1 MEFVILYLL
10 VNIAAGAAACFFG
23 KRLFYVLLGVL
34 VFIGVFN
41 VALGSTDASPVSLA
55 IGYDIDVLAAI
66 GAVLGVVAALLSK
79 YAYKAGVFI
88 VGLVSGAALGFIVTM
103 LLPRE
108 AADYLGVIMVVAGV
122 LLGLAAVRWADAAV
136 RIGTAWAGSSFL
148 VPTCSPPCSPSASSP
163 RARCPETRS
172 RPSTPSRPS
181 WAGTS
186 PRPMRPPSSWAPS
199 RSPSWA
205 RSSRR
210 ARSSER
216 EGRPPSPR
224 RYRSEAAGCERP
236 PLGAPAMPRG
246 RTSIRARRVGYR
258 MP

>member
-55 IGYDIDVLAAI
+55 IG
-66 GAVLGVVAALLSK
+66 AVLGVVAALLSK

-108 AADYLGVIMVVAGV
+108 VADYLGVIMVVTGV

-136 RIGTAWAGSSFL
+136 RFGTAWAGSSFL
-148 VPTCSPPCSPSASSP
+148 VPNVLATVLAFGQLAACAVPGDALATFDSLTAFVGGDFAAAYATPILVGTIALTIVGSIVQ
-163 RARCPETRS
+163 TR
-172 RPSTPSRPS
+172 T
-181 WAGTS
+181 
-186 PRPMRPPSSWAPS
+186 
-199 RSPSWA
+199 
-205 RSSRR
+205 
-210 ARSSER
+210 E
-216 EGRPPSPR
+216 
-224 RYRSEAAGCERP
+224 
-236 PLGAPAMPRG
+236 
-246 RTSIRARRVGYR
+246 
-258 MP
+258 

>member
-41 VALGSTDASPVSLA
+41 VALGSTDASPVSL
-55 IGYDIDVLAAI
+55 AI

-148 VPTCSPPCSPSASSP
+148 VPNVLAAVLAFGELAA
-163 RARCPETRS
+163 RAVPGDALATFDS
-172 RPSTPSRPS
+172 LT
-181 WAGTS
+181 AFVG
-186 PRPMRPPSSWAPS
+186 
-199 RSPSWA
+199 
-205 RSSRR
+205 
-210 ARSSER
+210 
-216 EGRPPSPR
+216 GDF
-224 RYRSEAAGCERP
+224 AAGYATP
-236 PLGAPAMPRG
+236 ILVGTIVLTVVG
-246 RTSIRARRVGYR
+246 SIVQTRTE
-258 MP
+258 

>member
-55 IGYDIDVLAAI
+55 IG
-66 GAVLGVVAALLSK
+66 AVLGVVAALLSK

-88 VGLVSGAALGFIVTM
+88 VGLVSGAAFGFIVTM

-148 VPTCSPPCSPSASSP
+148 VPNVLATVLAFGELAA
-163 RARCPETRS
+163 RAVPGDALATFDSLTAFVGGDFAAAYATPILVGTIALTVVGSIVQTR
-172 RPSTPSRPS
+172 T
-181 WAGTS
+181 
-186 PRPMRPPSSWAPS
+186 
-199 RSPSWA
+199 
-205 RSSRR
+205 
-210 ARSSER
+210 E
-216 EGRPPSPR
+216 
-224 RYRSEAAGCERP
+224 
-236 PLGAPAMPRG
+236 
-246 RTSIRARRVGYR
+246 
-258 MP
+258 

>member
-55 IGYDIDVLAAI
+55 IG
-66 GAVLGVVAALLSK
+66 AVLGVVAALLSK

-108 AADYLGVIMVVAGV
+108 AADYLGVIMVVTGV

-136 RIGTAWAGSSFL
+136 RFGTAWAGSSFL
-148 VPTCSPPCSPSASSP
+148 VPNVLATVLAFGQLAACAVPGDVLATFDSLTAFVGGDFAAAYATPILVGTIALTIVGSIVQ
-163 RARCPETRS
+163 TR
-172 RPSTPSRPS
+172 T
-181 WAGTS
+181 
-186 PRPMRPPSSWAPS
+186 
-199 RSPSWA
+199 
-205 RSSRR
+205 
-210 ARSSER
+210 E
-216 EGRPPSPR
+216 
-224 RYRSEAAGCERP
+224 
-236 PLGAPAMPRG
+236 
-246 RTSIRARRVGYR
+246 
-258 MP
+258 

>member
-55 IGYDIDVLAAI
+55 IG
-66 GAVLGVVAALLSK
+66 AVLGVGAALLSK

-148 VPTCSPPCSPSASSP
+148 VPNVLAAVLAFGELAA
-163 RARCPETRS
+163 RAVPGDALATFDSLTAFVGGDFAAAYATPILVGTIALTVVGSIVQTR
-172 RPSTPSRPS
+172 T
-181 WAGTS
+181 
-186 PRPMRPPSSWAPS
+186 
-199 RSPSWA
+199 
-205 RSSRR
+205 
-210 ARSSER
+210 E
-216 EGRPPSPR
+216 
-224 RYRSEAAGCERP
+224 
-236 PLGAPAMPRG
+236 
-246 RTSIRARRVGYR
+246 
-258 MP
+258 

>member
-41 VALGSTDASPVSLA
+41 VALGSTDASPVSL
-55 IGYDIDVLAAI
+55 AI

-148 VPTCSPPCSPSASSP
+148 VPNVLAAVLAFGELAA
-163 RARCPETRS
+163 RAVPGDALATFDSLTAFVGGDFAAAYATPILVGTIALTVVGSIVQTR
-172 RPSTPSRPS
+172 T
-181 WAGTS
+181 
-186 PRPMRPPSSWAPS
+186 
-199 RSPSWA
+199 
-205 RSSRR
+205 
-210 ARSSER
+210 E
-216 EGRPPSPR
+216 
-224 RYRSEAAGCERP
+224 
-236 PLGAPAMPRG
+236 
-246 RTSIRARRVGYR
+246 
-258 MP
+258 

>member
-55 IGYDIDVLAAI
+55 IG
-66 GAVLGVVAALLSK
+66 AVLGVVAALLSK

-88 VGLVSGAALGFIVTM
+88 VGLVSGVALGFIVTM

-148 VPTCSPPCSPSASSP
+148 VPNVLAAVLAFGELAA
-163 RARCPETRS
+163 RAVPGDALATFDS
-172 RPSTPSRPS
+172 LTAFVGGDFAAAYATPILV
-181 WAGTS
+181 GTI
-186 PRPMRPPSSWAPS
+186 ALTVV
-199 RSPSWA
+199 
-205 RSSRR
+205 
-210 ARSSER
+210 
-216 EGRPPSPR
+216 G
-224 RYRSEAAGCERP
+224 
-236 PLGAPAMPRG
+236 
-246 RTSIRARRVGYR
+246 SIVQTHTE
-258 MP
+258 

>member
-41 VALGSTDASPVSLA
+41 VALGSTDASPVSL
-55 IGYDIDVLAAI
+55 AI

-148 VPTCSPPCSPSASSP
+148 VPNVLAAVLAFGELAA
-163 RARCPETRS
+163 RAVPGDALATFDSLTAYVGGDFAAAYATPILVGTIALTVVGSIVQTR
-172 RPSTPSRPS
+172 T
-181 WAGTS
+181 
-186 PRPMRPPSSWAPS
+186 
-199 RSPSWA
+199 
-205 RSSRR
+205 
-210 ARSSER
+210 E
-216 EGRPPSPR
+216 
-224 RYRSEAAGCERP
+224 
-236 PLGAPAMPRG
+236 
-246 RTSIRARRVGYR
+246 
-258 MP
+258 

>member
-55 IGYDIDVLAAI
+55 IG
-66 GAVLGVVAALLSK
+66 AVLGVVAALLSK

-88 VGLVSGAALGFIVTM
+88 VGLVSGVALGFIVTM

-148 VPTCSPPCSPSASSP
+148 VPNVLAAVLAFGELAA
-163 RARCPETRS
+163 RAVPGDALATFDSLTAFVGGDFAAAYATPILVGTIALTVVGSIVQTR
-172 RPSTPSRPS
+172 T
-181 WAGTS
+181 
-186 PRPMRPPSSWAPS
+186 
-199 RSPSWA
+199 
-205 RSSRR
+205 
-210 ARSSER
+210 E
-216 EGRPPSPR
+216 
-224 RYRSEAAGCERP
+224 
-236 PLGAPAMPRG
+236 
-246 RTSIRARRVGYR
+246 
-258 MP
+258 

>member
-55 IGYDIDVLAAI
+55 IGAA
-66 GAVLGVVAALLSK
+66 LGVVAALLSK

-148 VPTCSPPCSPSASSP
+148 VPNVLAAVLAFGELAA
-163 RARCPETRS
+163 RAVPGDALATFDSLTAFVGGDFAAAYATPILVGTIALTVVGSIVQTR
-172 RPSTPSRPS
+172 T
-181 WAGTS
+181 
-186 PRPMRPPSSWAPS
+186 
-199 RSPSWA
+199 
-205 RSSRR
+205 
-210 ARSSER
+210 E
-216 EGRPPSPR
+216 
-224 RYRSEAAGCERP
+224 
-236 PLGAPAMPRG
+236 
-246 RTSIRARRVGYR
+246 
-258 MP
+258 